1 VQRNDSL
8 FTIGTSRL
16 LIIGILLVVWE
27 NGYNKKSSCA
37 LDWVINQ
44 WCWCVCTGE
53 FLLEDVKSYKYLT
66 QGNINV
72 PGLDDPDLYR
82 QLIQAMEIMGI
93 SKEEQACK

>member
-1 VQRNDSL
+1 V
-8 FTIGTSRL
+8 
-16 LIIGILLVVWE
+16 
-27 NGYNKKSSCA
+27 YA
-37 LDWVINQ
+37 
-44 WCWCVCTGE
+44 GE